1 MRYSRKPRTSNVK
14 KKTTS
19 FLGGKHQQA
28 RCREEDVKAPIA
40 SLPMYIARPV
50 IVHSPVAG
58 DRGETSMAA
67 IAEEW
72 QMSMDQLVVIVGGF
86 SLPHGGERFDRIQR
100 HAQKLRQ
107 HP

>member
-1 MRYSRKPRTSNVK
+1 MAVRNSRKPRTSNVK

-50 IVHSPVAG
+50 ILC
-58 DRGETSMAA
+58 TLL
-67 IAEEW
+67 W
-72 QMSMDQLVVIVGGF
+72 LVIGV
-86 SLPHGGERFDRIQR
+86 
-100 HAQKLRQ
+100 RQ
-107 HP
+107 AWRL

>member
-1 MRYSRKPRTSNVK
+1 
-14 KKTTS
+14 
-19 FLGGKHQQA
+19 
-28 RCREEDVKAPIA
+28 
-40 SLPMYIARPV
+40 
-50 IVHSPVAG
+50 
-58 DRGETSMAA
+58 MAA

-107 HP
+107 LWGHVPPALGMFICAMSDPERPAGKEAVVGEHTFSQSSPQGLLGKET